1 MAASYRIRRSGFLS
15 THSKVF
21 FLNVFS
27 VSLCVLSKMSLDSIF
42 SYWRHGFAYCILDS
56 VRRRTGNGLRL
67 GRALLGIPNAPGPLA
82 VFTVGM
88 AVAVSDWLCSIIPNP
103 TVLTVLGLKI
113 VLIAAALLHLPS
125 APSFDVLS
133 ALGGMAFCFLVFSA
147 PSLMGKRIGAGDI
160 KLAAAMGFLL
170 GFGDSLLAIF
180 FMGLLMLAYCVFQ
193 RKMPLLAFLKSNIT
207 MGPFIAAGMM
217 IACALPYLPL

>member
-1 MAASYRIRRSGFLS
+1 MHTA
-15 THSKVF
+15 
-21 FLNVFS
+21 
-27 VSLCVLSKMSLDSIF
+27 
-42 SYWRHGFAYCILDS
+42 YWI
-56 VRRRTGNGLRL
+56 
-67 GRALLGIPNAPGPLA
+67 LLGAVLGTGCGWAALFWAYRMLRARKREEWLSPTIQRILIIAAGICGGGIGFCTGRWLPLLFLLA

-193 RKMPLLAFLKSNIT
+193 RKMPLLAFLKTNIP

-217 IACALPYLPL
+217 IACALPYLSL